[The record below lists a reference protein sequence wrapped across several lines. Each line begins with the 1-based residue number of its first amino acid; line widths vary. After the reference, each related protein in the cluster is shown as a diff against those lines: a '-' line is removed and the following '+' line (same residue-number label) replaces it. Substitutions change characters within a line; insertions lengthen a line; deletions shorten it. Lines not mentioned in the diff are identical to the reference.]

1 MVTHVIGTE
10 PSRSPVFS
18 QSKSRRGVRGSTAA
32 RLGPAERKDL
42 SLQALSA
49 KRPSGARGEPIARL
63 ADRHGVSRK
72 FVYAQAAK
80 ASAALDEA
88 FAPAAGEGPD
98 VLFHLP
104 VTQDWL
110 HQFVLAQVLI
120 GRSSFRGVME
130 ILEAVFDY
138 RGASI
143 GTVHNVVREAVG
155 KARALNDAQDL
166 SRIRVGAHDE
176 IYQAGKPV
184 LVGADVESTFCYL
197 LSVEAHCDETT
208 WGVRLLELAEQG
220 LCPEYTLADGGRALR
235 AGQAAAWSKVP
246 CHGDVF
252 HAECDL
258 GKVAFYLEHRAAGC
272 ATARQKVDRR
282 MDRAK
287 RRGKGHCFSK
297 KLAWARAAE
306 AHAITLAQDVRTLA
320 DWMKNDVLSLA
331 GPDAAT
337 RRRLFDFIVEELH
350 RREARC
356 PHRIRP
362 VRRMLQNH
370 RDDLLA
376 FAGLL
381 DDRFADLARQHHV
394 PLYLVHGVCE
404 LQGLDPN
411 QAAYWERETRLRGK
425 LRHRFHDVQ
434 AAVRQAMAETPRA
447 SSIVEN
453 LNSRLRNYFSLRRH
467 IGDDYLD
474 LLRFFL
480 NHRRFL
486 RSDRPERIG
495 KSPAELLNGKTHSH
509 WLELLGFH
517 RFRRN

>member
-1 MVTHVIGTE
+1 
-10 PSRSPVFS
+10 
-18 QSKSRRGVRGSTAA
+18 
-32 RLGPAERKDL
+32 
-42 SLQALSA
+42 
-49 KRPSGARGEPIARL
+49 
-63 ADRHGVSRK
+63 
-72 FVYAQAAK
+72 
-80 ASAALDEA
+80 
-88 FAPAAGEGPD
+88 
-98 VLFHLP
+98 
-104 VTQDWL
+104 
-110 HQFVLAQVLI
+110 
-120 GRSSFRGVME
+120 
-130 ILEAVFDY
+130 VFDY

-143 GTVHNVVREAVG
+143 GTVHNVVREAVA
-155 KARALNDAQDL
+155 KARTLNAAQDL

-208 WGVRLLELAEQG
+208 WGVRLLERAEQG
-220 LCPEYTLADGGRALR
+220 LCPEYTIADGGRALR
-235 AGQAAAWSKVP
+235 AGQAAAWGEVP

-252 HAECDL
+252 HAERDF
-258 GKVAFYLEHRAAGC
+258 GKLAFYLEHRAAGC
-272 ATARQKVDRR
+272 VTARQKLDRR

-287 RRGKGHCFSK
+287 HRGKGNRFSK
-297 KLAWARAAE
+297 KLASARAAE
-306 AHAITLAQDVRTLA
+306 ADAITLARDIRALA

-331 GPDAAT
+331 GPDTAT
-337 RRRLFDFIVEELH
+337 RRNLFDFIVEELH
-350 RREARC
+350 RREARA

-362 VRRMLQNH
+362 VRRMLENH

-376 FAGLL
+376 FASLL
-381 DDRFADLARQHHV
+381 DDRFADIARQRNI

-411 QAAYWERETRLRGK
+411 QPAYWERERRLRGK
-425 LRHRFHDVQ
+425 LRHRFHAVQ
-434 AAVRQAMAETPRA
+434 AAVRQALAETPRA

-486 RSDRPERIG
+486 RSDRPERVG
-495 KSPAELLNGKTHSH
+495 KSPAELLNGKTHPH
-509 WLELLGFH
+509 WLERLGFQ

>member
-1 MVTHVIGTE
+1 
-10 PSRSPVFS
+10 
-18 QSKSRRGVRGSTAA
+18 
-32 RLGPAERKDL
+32 
-42 SLQALSA
+42 
-49 KRPSGARGEPIARL
+49 
-63 ADRHGVSRK
+63 
-72 FVYAQAAK
+72 
-80 ASAALDEA
+80 
-88 FAPAAGEGPD
+88 
-98 VLFHLP
+98 
-104 VTQDWL
+104 
-110 HQFVLAQVLI
+110 
-120 GRSSFRGVME
+120 
-130 ILEAVFDY
+130 VFDY

-143 GTVHNVVREAVG
+143 GTVHNVVREAVA
-155 KARALNDAQDL
+155 KARTLNDAQDL

-208 WGVRLLELAEQG
+208 WGVRLLERAEQG
-220 LCPEYTLADGGRALR
+220 LCPEYTIADGGRALR
-235 AGQAAAWSKVP
+235 AGQAAAWGEVP

-252 HAECDL
+252 HAERDF
-258 GKVAFYLEHRAAGC
+258 GKLAFYLEHRAAGC
-272 ATARQKVDRR
+272 VTARQKLDRR

-287 RRGKGHCFSK
+287 HRGKGNRFSK
-297 KLAWARAAE
+297 KLASARAAE
-306 AHAITLAQDVRTLA
+306 ADAITLARDIRALA

-331 GPDAAT
+331 GPDTAT
-337 RRRLFDFIVEELH
+337 RRNLFDFIVEELH
-350 RREARC
+350 RREARA

-362 VRRMLQNH
+362 VRRMLENH

-376 FAGLL
+376 FASLL
-381 DDRFADLARQHHV
+381 DDRFADIARQRNI

-411 QAAYWERETRLRGK
+411 QPAYWERERRLRGK
-425 LRHRFHDVQ
+425 LRHRFHAVQ
-434 AAVRQAMAETPRA
+434 AAVRQALAETPRA

-486 RSDRPERIG
+486 RSDRPERVG
-495 KSPAELLNGKTHSH
+495 KSPAELLNGKTHPH
-509 WLELLGFH
+509 WLERLGFQ